1 VIVDPADIPHAGEYD
16 DSELTVL
23 LYELKAD
30 LATYLATWAPGAKV
44 KTLADVIAFNEANRA
59 TEMPYFGQELFLQA
73 QQKGPLTDQAYL
85 DALAKDQR
93 LSRTEGLD
101 VVFAQ
106 NGLDAIVAPTG
117 SPPWPTDLVNGDHF
131 LGASSTPAAV
141 AGYPNINVPVGYS
154 FGLPV
159 GMSFIGKASSE
170 ATLLKLAYS
179 YEQAAKPR
187 QAPKFLPQ
195 WRPA

>member
-1 VIVDPADIPHAGEYD
+1 M
-16 DSELTVL
+16 
-23 LYELKAD
+23 
-30 LATYLATWAPGAKV
+30 
-44 KTLADVIAFNEANRA
+44 IAFNEANKA
-59 TEMPYFGQELFLQA
+59 AEMPYFGQELFLQA
-73 QQKGPLTDQAYL
+73 QEKGPLTDQAYR

-93 LSRTEGLD
+93 LSRSEGLD

-106 NGLDAIVAPTG
+106 NTLDAIVAPTG

-141 AGYPNINVPVGYS
+141 AGYPSVAVPVGYA

-159 GMSFIGKASSE
+159 GMSFIGLANSE
-170 ATLLKLAYS
+170 AKLLTLAYA

-187 QAPKFLPQ
+187 KAPRFLRTANLIP
-195 WRPA
+195 

>member
-1 VIVDPADIPHAGEYD
+1 MK
-16 DSELTVL
+16 S
-23 LYELKAD
+23 
-30 LATYLATWAPGAKV
+30 
-44 KTLADVIAFNEANRA
+44 LADVIAFNEAHKT
-59 TEMPYFGQELFLQA
+59 TEMPYFGQELFIQA
-73 QQKGPLTDQAYL
+73 QQKGPLTDPAYR

-101 VVFAQ
+101 VVFTQQ
-106 NGLDAIVAPTG
+106 NLDAIVAPTG

-141 AGYPNINVPVGYS
+141 AGYPSIAVPAGYS

-159 GMSFIGKASSE
+159 GMSFIGKANSE
-170 ATLLKLAYS
+170 AMLLKLAYA

-187 QAPKFLPQ
+187 KAPRFLLT
-195 WRPA
+195 ADFASA